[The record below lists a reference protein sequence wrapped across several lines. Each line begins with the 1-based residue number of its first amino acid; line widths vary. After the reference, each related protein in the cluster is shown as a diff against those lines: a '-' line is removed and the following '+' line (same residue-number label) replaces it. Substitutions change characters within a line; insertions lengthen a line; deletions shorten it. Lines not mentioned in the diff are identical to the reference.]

1 MLKSIVGWVDEGNPT
16 FPTFLRFC
24 WVALSL
30 NPTYKFTSFLCVLCA
45 SVVRSK
51 KYMHEL
57 GITQN
62 IIAIVT
68 ENAKGKKV
76 QRVLLEIGKLSAI
89 MPESIKFCFDI
100 CAQDTILEGA
110 ILEILEIPGMAKCRQ
125 CGTTFGI
132 DKPFGICE
140 CGSIKL
146 DIITG
151 EELKIKEIE
160 VEELCV

>member
-1 MLKSIVGWVDEGNPT
+1 MCTSLYSK
-16 FPTFLRFC
+16 
-24 WVALSL
+24 LSV
-30 NPTYKFTSFLCVLCA
+30 TYQLSPN
-45 SVVRSK
+45 
-51 KYMHEL
+51 MHEL

-68 ENAKGKKV
+68 ENAQGKKV
-76 QRVLLEIGKLSAI
+76 QRVLLEVGKLSAI
-89 MPESIKFCFDI
+89 MPDAIKFCFDI
-100 CAQDTILEGA
+100 CAQGSIVEGA

-140 CGSIKL
+140 CGSVKL
-146 DIITG
+146 DIIAG